1 MHFDNAAYL
10 FSSVGSASVA
20 DIENI
25 EKFLEERD
33 QDFFS
38 NIEVESLIGASGS
51 FETFY
56 ELLEGSFFEA
66 NGQAQKVNTEHFFKM
81 LDQIIA
87 STQAE
92 RDANPH
98 IIAIRKRMAP
108 LAAIKTR
115 WVLQKTQ
122 AKQIFISPNS
132 LKEGVLFG

>member
-1 MHFDNAAYL
+1 MP
-10 FSSVGSASVA
+10 
-20 DIENI
+20 DI
-25 EKFLEERD
+25 
-33 QDFFS
+33 
-38 NIEVESLIGASGS
+38 LIGASGS

-56 ELLEGSFFEA
+56 ELLEGSYFEA

-122 AKQIFISPNS
+122 TKQIFISPNS